1 VAAYLSQEWLD
12 LHRAE
17 GAQLPERP
25 GASARVQHVV
35 TGTPDGEVR
44 YALAVV
50 DGHLD
55 QVALGDDPSA
65 EVTLLQTYADARQ
78 VAEGIVDLNVAF
90 MQGRVKVTG
99 DMGKVLALMP
109 LTTSDE
115 YHAALA
121 AVSAQTDY

>member
-1 VAAYLSQEWLD
+1 MAAYLSQDWLD

-17 GAQLPERP
+17 GTQLPGRP

-44 YALAVV
+44 YSLAVV
-50 DGHLD
+50 DGRFDH
-55 QVALGDDPSA
+55 VALGDDPSA
-65 EVTLLQTYADARQ
+65 EVTLLQTYADAGQ
-78 VAEGIVDLNVAF
+78 VAKGAVDVNVAF

-121 AVSAQTDY
+121 AVSARTDY